1 MAVIDIYNTPDKYSI
16 VYADPPWK
24 QSRGGKKAVRKNSS
38 GKPLDYQ
45 TESLEAIEEQLRQ
58 AV

>member
-1 MAVIDIYNTPDKYSI
+1 MAVINIYNTPDKYSI

-24 QSRGGKKAVRKNSS
+24 QSRGGKKAVRKNRS

-45 TESLEAIEEQLRQ
+45 TESLEAIEEQ
-58 AV
+58 